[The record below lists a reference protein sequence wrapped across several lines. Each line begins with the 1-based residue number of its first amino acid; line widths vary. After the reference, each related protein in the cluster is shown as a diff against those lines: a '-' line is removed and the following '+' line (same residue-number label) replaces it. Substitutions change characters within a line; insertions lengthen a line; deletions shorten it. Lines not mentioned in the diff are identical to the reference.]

1 MFAFPSKIK
10 TARYKYPANSGAQ
23 FVPIGMPTIC
33 QKSCPP
39 DLTYILSTKNSII
52 LQISSAV
59 YLLSPFRGSHINS
72 YHILCILQ
80 HQLLICPSSH
90 MSFSLA
96 FSTLLF
102 SWVFFSS
109 DSHSFHHFN
118 VQLCHPPPLH
128 FTTTTFLYFIHCYY
142 ILYLLLIFQLHF

>member
-1 MFAFPSKIK
+1 MLPSHIFCFMHSYYSMHPLCLCLHLLFIHAFA
-10 TARYKYPANSGAQ
+10 
-23 FVPIGMPTIC
+23 
-33 QKSCPP
+33 
-39 DLTYILSTKNSII
+39 LLILSTCLRLLVLSIFCSLLI
-52 LQISSAV
+52 LFCFLVHLHITI
-59 YLLSPFRGSHINS
+59 LS
-72 YHILCILQ
+72 HILCILE

-96 FSTLLF
+96 LPTLLF

-128 FTTTTFLYFIHCYY
+128 FTTTFLYFIHCYY
-142 ILYLLLIFQLHF
+142 LLPLLLIFQLHF